1 MRGGAAEMRARGR
14 FPLWLGLPA
23 LAAAYVLLVLGSSA
37 WLKGRRVDLTQDQL
51 YTLSPGTRR
60 ILDGLKQPLDLTL
73 YFSDRASR
81 SLPQLRAYHQ
91 RVVDMLDEMA
101 RDAHGRIH
109 LSQVDPLA
117 FSEDEDRATAAG
129 LTPVRGEGNG
139 EAIFFGLAGRNP
151 ADGRTASIP
160 FFLPAKEPFLE
171 YDLAKLIH
179 DLDIAHKPR
188 VAIFSELPIW
198 GGADASGQDQPPWTV
213 LQQLRQLF
221 DVQRLD
227 ASSLAKIDGGIDV
240 LVLIQPRALSDADVH
255 AIDRYVQA
263 GGRLLAFVDPDSE
276 VDGGLSSD
284 LPKLFRAWGIA
295 FDPGRVLLDRARALT
310 VQSPLTGTPVRHP
323 AVLGLSDG
331 ELNRH
336 DPVTAA
342 LSVIDVSTAGYFG
355 LLPDTATRLE
365 PLIQSTTEAMSV
377 SADTVRNTADPSS
390 LYEGY
395 KPDGEHYA
403 IAVRVLGKLGSAF
416 PGEAGADGAHPARDA
431 QVLLVA
437 DTDLLSD
444 RLWVQATPSLDQTL
458 MSPFANNGDF
468 FVNAIDDL
476 SGPSDLIAI
485 RGRAVAERRFTRVD
499 AMRRSADEKFK
510 AKQLELQ
517 AELADTEQRLAALRN
532 AVHGQAR
539 SAAQKAALEQ
549 FTQRKLAIRGEL
561 RAVQRQ
567 LDADIEHLSM
577 QLKFLDILA
586 MPILLTLIALLY
598 GGVRLRR
605 RRTRQGWR

>member
-37 WLKGRRVDLTQDQL
+37 WLQGRRVDLTQDQL

-227 ASSLAKIDGGIDV
+227 ASSLAKIDGGIGV

-437 DTDLLSD
+437 
-444 RLWVQATPSLDQTL
+444 
-458 MSPFANNGDF
+458 
-468 FVNAIDDL
+468 
-476 SGPSDLIAI
+476 
-485 RGRAVAERRFTRVD
+485 ERRFTRVD